1 MDLFALLSLED
12 ASFYEFYLFGLMANV
27 VAVVVAFVI
36 TVFRAFSLD
45 EKELNTVKLF
55 SKTREF
61 YIENYTP
68 KWRRTGTFIMMF
80 MPAYSVWIN
89 IVFLY
94 YMLTNEGGW
103 GIIKGTIESDNW
115 QVFQMIRYEHIQKN
129 K

>member
-1 MDLFALLSLED
+1 MDLFALLEIDS
-12 ASFYEFYLFGLMANV
+12 ATFYEFCVFGLMANV
-27 VAVVVAFVI
+27 IVIAIAFVL
-36 TVFRAFSLD
+36 TVFRTITLD
-45 EKELNTVKLF
+45 EKELSTVILF
-55 SKTREF
+55 SKTRDF

-68 KWRRTGTFIMMF
+68 TWRRFGSFCMMF

-89 IVFLY
+89 IVYLY
-94 YMLTNEGGW
+94 YMLTNQGGW